1 MKPDRRK
8 HERGF
13 TIVEVVVAVL
23 VLTVG
28 LLGLASTAAVV
39 TRMIAQGD
47 RYTEASTLANRQL
60 EVLRSQGCSSL
71 ADGSTTV
78 GRFQVSW
85 RVTSVSGG
93 RGRQVTITVVS
104 PTGRGSRTDTFSNT
118 ILC

>member
-1 MKPDRRK
+1 MK
-8 HERGF
+8 HEGGF

-60 EVLRSQGCSSL
+60 EVLRSQTCANL
-71 ADGSTTV
+71 ADGSATV
-78 GRFQVSW
+78 GQFRLSW
-85 RVTSVSGG
+85 TVTSIAGG

-104 PTGRGSRTDTFSNT
+104 PTGRGTRTDTFYNT
-118 ILC
+118 IVC